1 MQINSPI
8 LFLEI
13 NKFEYI
19 FSVGEYNESNKF
31 KLLHTAK
38 ILNNDIKENQII
50 DYNLMFNILKKNI
63 FSVEQKFN
71 IILKDVILIIDNF
84 DCNLINFSGFK
95 KLNGSQLA
103 KENITYILNSLKTK
117 INEIED
123 QKTILHIFNS
133 QYMLDQKKTENLP
146 IGLFGNFYSQELS
159 FFLISN
165 NDYKN
170 LNYVF
175 EKCNLR
181 IKKII
186 SKSFVDGAFLI
197 NSNLKLDS
205 FFKIEMDEE
214 KSKIIYFE
222 NSALRYTQNF
232 EFGSNIVIQ
241 DISKIIGL
249 KKNIVKN
256 ILLNTIFTSDSL
268 EEEYVDEKLI
278 DKLNFR
284 KIKKK
289 LIFDI
294 ANARIQ
300 EMSDLILLKN
310 INVISFLRKKTPIFL
325 RICDESTFFP
335 FQKSFENYF
344 SKNNELELKILKNE
358 IFKSYFEDV
367 VKLVQFGW
375 KKEAVPIVQE
385 KKSIIARFFE
395 VIFK

>member
-19 FSVGEYNESNKF
+19 FSVGEYTESNKF
-31 KLLHTAK
+31 KLLHTIK
-38 ILNNDIKENQII
+38 ILNNDIRENQII
-50 DYNLMFNILKKNI
+50 DYDLMYNILKKNI
-63 FSVEQKFN
+63 FYVEQKFN
-71 IILKDVILIIDNF
+71 IVLKDVILIIDNF
-84 DCNLINFSGFK
+84 NCNLINFSGYK
-95 KLNGSQLA
+95 KLNGSQLS

-133 QYMLDQKKTENLP
+133 KYMLDKKKTENLP

-165 NDYKN
+165 YDYKN
-170 LNYVF
+170 INYVF

-186 SKSFVDGAFLI
+186 SKSFIDGVYLI
-197 NSNLKLDS
+197 NSNLNLDT
-205 FFKIEMDEE
+205 FFKIEINEE

-222 NSALRYTQNF
+222 NSALRYIQNF

-249 KKNIVKN
+249 KKDIIKN
-256 ILLNTIFTSDSL
+256 ILSNSIFSKDSL

-278 DKLNFR
+278 DKLNSR

-294 ANARIQ
+294 ANARIE

-310 INVISFLRKKTPIFL
+310 INIISFLRKKNPIFL

-335 FQKSFENYF
+335 IQKSFENYF
-344 SKNNELELKILKNE
+344 SKNSELELKILKNK
-358 IFKSYFEDV
+358 IFESYLEDV
-367 VKLVQFGW
+367 IKLVQFGW
-375 KKEAVPIVQE
+375 KKEAVPIIQE
-385 KKSIIARFFE
+385 KKSIITRFFE

>member
-1 MQINSPI
+1 MIWCI
-8 LFLEI
+8 
-13 NKFEYI
+13 
-19 FSVGEYNESNKF
+19 KF
-31 KLLHTAK
+31 K
-38 ILNNDIKENQII
+38 
-50 DYNLMFNILKKNI
+50 KKY

-71 IILKDVILIIDNF
+71 IVLKDVILIIDNF

-133 QYMLDQKKTENLP
+133 KYMLDQKKTENLP

-186 SKSFVDGAFLI
+186 SKSFIDGAYLI
-197 NSNLKLDS
+197 NSNLNLDT
-205 FFKIEMDEE
+205 FFKIEIDEE

-232 EFGSNIVIQ
+232 EFGSDIVIQ

-249 KKNIVKN
+249 KKNIIKN
-256 ILLNTIFTSDSL
+256 ILLNSIFSNDSL
-268 EEEYVDEKLI
+268 EEYVDEKLI

-289 LIFDI
+289 LIFEI

-310 INVISFLRKKTPIFL
+310 INVISFLKKKTPIFL
-325 RICDESTFFP
+325 RISDESTFFP
-335 FQKSFENYF
+335 MQKSFENYF
-344 SKNNELELKILKNE
+344 SKNNELDLKILKNK
-358 IFKSYFEDV
+358 IFESYFEDV

-385 KKSIIARFFE
+385 KSQ
-395 VIFK
+395 